1 MPSTG
6 TPSVRGD
13 VVVNEVEASGL
24 PHSFCPPEDDR
35 NDSWMQ
41 EQIRINAERVES
53 DASTSLHP
61 TPPPSS
67 SQQPSTPEDTTV
79 LSPHIKMDV
88 EMESKPD
95 GMISPVSMGAES
107 HQEAEKGAA
116 RVRTR
121 TLTRTPTNTQPMH
134 MPVENYSSS
143 SSSMDYEFSNVRVGA
158 NLHQTA
164 LT

>member
-13 VVVNEVEASGL
+13 VVVNEVDASGL
-24 PHSFCPPEDDR
+24 PHSSCPPEDDR

-41 EQIRINAERVES
+41 EQIRINAERVEAAVS
-53 DASTSLHP
+53 ASSHS

-67 SQQPSTPEDTTV
+67 SQQASTPEDTPV
-79 LSPHIKMDV
+79 PSPHIKMDV

-107 HQEAEKGAA
+107 NPESEKRAA
-116 RVRTR
+116 RVSK
-121 TLTRTPTNTQPMH
+121 TNTQPMT
-134 MPVENYSSS
+134 MDNYTSS
-143 SSSMDYEFSNVRVGA
+143 SSSMDYEFSNVRVSA
-158 NLHQTA
+158 TF
-164 LT
+164 T